1 MALRRA
7 KGQAGAKMALATTSL
22 LCHADVMEL
31 STYVRQLHD
40 QLVAVAETGD
50 PAARAF
56 LDRLVVTLEP
66 AARLALL
73 DALSA
78 AAAEITQD
86 LAPGSVEVRLRAGE
100 PEFAV
105 TVPTAEPTAAEPP
118 PPVAVPAS
126 GADDTDDGPMARLN
140 LRLSEQLKT
149 RIERAAARQGRSAN
163 SWLARAANAAL
174 AAEEPDQPTLHSST
188 GRGGRRR
195 QTGWVR

>member
-1 MALRRA
+1 
-7 KGQAGAKMALATTSL
+7 
-22 LCHADVMEL
+22 MEL

-56 LDRLVVTLEP
+56 LDRLVVALEP

-105 TVPTAEPTAAEPP
+105 TAPPAEPAAAEPP
-118 PPVAVPAS
+118 PAPGP
-126 GADDTDDGPMARLN
+126 GIDDADDGPMARLN
-140 LRLSEQLKT
+140 LRLSEQLKA
-149 RIERAAARQGRSAN
+149 RIERAATRQGRSAN

-174 AAEEPDQPTLHSST
+174 AAEEFDPPTVQPAT

>member
-1 MALRRA
+1 
-7 KGQAGAKMALATTSL
+7 
-22 LCHADVMEL
+22 MEL
-31 STYVRQLHD
+31 NTYVRQLHD

-56 LDRLVVTLEP
+56 LDRLIVALEP

-105 TVPTAEPTAAEPP
+105 STPATEQPGAGTEPP
-118 PPVAVPAS
+118 AAPIVD
-126 GADDTDDGPMARLN
+126 DDTDGPMVRLN
-140 LRLSEQLKT
+140 LRLSESLKN

-163 SWLARAANAAL
+163 AWLARAATAAL
-174 AAEEPDQPTLHSST
+174 AAEDTEPPTTHAAP
-188 GRGGRRR
+188 GRGSHRR

>member
-1 MALRRA
+1 
-7 KGQAGAKMALATTSL
+7 
-22 LCHADVMEL
+22 MEL
-31 STYVRQLHD
+31 SSYVRQLHD

-66 AARLALL
+66 AVRLALL

-78 AAAEITQD
+78 AAAEITQE

-105 TVPTAEPTAAEPP
+105 TTPPAEPAATESQPHP
-118 PPVAVPAS
+118 MPAT
-126 GADDTDDGPMARLN
+126 GPDDADTDGPMVRLN

-174 AAEEPDQPTLHSST
+174 AAEEPDAPTVHSST